1 MPTVLRLVRAATAAA
16 ILIALTYQ
24 LVRSLQDTDLGVVS
38 FFSYFTVLSNVGAA
52 AVLAVLAVRPELSTD
67 PRFVPVRGAIT
78 LCMGIT
84 FVVYNALLAPASAD
98 VGLTARWVDVVV
110 HVVGP
115 LIVVLDWVVDP
126 PGLRLSARV
135 VAGWLVFPAV
145 YFAYSLIRGPIVDWY
160 PYPFLD
166 PNEHSYLVIAVY
178 AVVILAVFVLVA
190 LVLRWWAGRRVLRPA
205 QIIP

>member
-1 MPTVLRLVRAATAAA
+1 MPTVLRLVRAVMAAA
-16 ILIALTYQ
+16 IVVALTYQ
-24 LVRSLQDTDLGVVS
+24 LVRTLQHTDLGVVS

-52 AVLAVLAVRPELSTD
+52 VVLGLLAVRPDLSSD
-67 PRFVPVRGAIT
+67 RRFAPVRGAIT
-78 LCMGIT
+78 LYMGIT
-84 FVVYNALLAPASAD
+84 FLVYNVLLAPASAD
-98 VGLTARWVDVVV
+98 VGLTARWVDTVV

-115 LIVVLDWVVDP
+115 LVVALDWVVDP
-126 PGLRLSARV
+126 PRRWLSNRV
-135 VAGWLVFPAV
+135 VARWMIFPAV

-190 LVLRWWAGRRVLRPA
+190 LALRWWAGRRALRPA
-205 QIIP
+205 QVRP

>member
-1 MPTVLRLVRAATAAA
+1 MAAA
-16 ILIALTYQ
+16 IVIALTYQ

-52 AVLAVLAVRPELSTD
+52 VVLAVLAVRPDLGTD
-67 PRFVPVRGAIT
+67 ARFVPVRGAIT
-78 LCMGIT
+78 LYMTIT
-84 FVVYNALLAPASAD
+84 FLVYNLLLAPASAD
-98 VGLTARWVDVVV
+98 VGLTANWVDLVV

-115 LIVVLDWVVDP
+115 LVVILDWVVDP
-126 PGLRLSARV
+126 PGQRPPGRV

-166 PNEHSYLVIAVY
+166 PDEHSYLVIAVY
-178 AVVILAVFVLVA
+178 AIVILALFVLVA
-190 LVLRWWAGRRVLRPA
+190 LALRWWAGRRALRPA
-205 QIIP
+205 QIAP

>member
-1 MPTVLRLVRAATAAA
+1 VPTVLRLVRAAMAAA
-16 ILIALTYQ
+16 IVIALTYQ
-24 LVRSLQDTDLGVVS
+24 LVRSLQHTDLGVVS

-52 AVLAVLAVRPELSTD
+52 GVLAVLAGRPDLSTD

-78 LCMGIT
+78 LYMSIT
-84 FVVYNALLAPASAD
+84 FLVYNALLAPASAD
-98 VGLTARWVDVVV
+98 VGLTARWVDLVV

-115 LIVVLDWVVDP
+115 LVVVLDWVVDP
-126 PGLRLSARV
+126 PSQRLSARV
-135 VAGWLVFPAV
+135 VTGWLLFPAV

-190 LVLRWWAGRRVLRPA
+190 LALHWWAGRRVLRPA